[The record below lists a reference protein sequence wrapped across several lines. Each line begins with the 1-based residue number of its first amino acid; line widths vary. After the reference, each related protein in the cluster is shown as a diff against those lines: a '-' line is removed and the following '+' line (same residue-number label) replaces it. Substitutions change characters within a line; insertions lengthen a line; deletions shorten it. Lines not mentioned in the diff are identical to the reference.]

1 MNRFFLKGIGIAILA
16 MLCSLAT
23 YADTPDDFQSR
34 CTNAWMK
41 KADDVKDKVDFKN
54 FGEKY
59 CACAAKQQLDSEAA
73 VQKAAQMCISRTLL
87 HDAMDSIEADVGLDK
102 AKDSD
107 VTDYCQDRWA
117 LVIPKQ
123 SDEDKKLITTF
134 CDCAKPK
141 LVDLLKKS
149 NDMTD
154 KQYDAEIDT
163 IADACAESTAASSK
177 SEAAP
182 ATTSAPTS
190 TPEPAS
196 KPAH

>member
-1 MNRFFLKGIGIAILA
+1 MNRFFLKGIGISILA
-16 MLCSLAT
+16 MLCSLST
-23 YADTPDDFQSR
+23 YADTAEDFQSR

-41 KADDVKDKVDFKN
+41 KADEVKDKVDFKN

-59 CACAAKQQLDSEAA
+59 CGCAAKQPLDNEAA
-73 VQKAAQMCISRTLL
+73 VQKAAQVCISRTLL
-87 HDAMDSIEADVGLDK
+87 HDAMDSIEEDVGLDK

-107 VTDYCQDRWA
+107 VADYCQSRWA

-123 SDEDKKLITTF
+123 TDEDKKLINTF

-154 KQYDAEIDT
+154 KQYYAEIDT
-163 IADACAESTAASSK
+163 VADTCAESTASSSK
-177 SEAAP
+177 SEPAPAAP
-182 ATTSAPTS
+182 
-190 TPEPAS
+190 TPAN
-196 KPAH
+196 